1 MHSLRD
7 DMFPSSRWQ
16 FFRVLLA
23 FSDGTDFARILL
35 FMLELGA
42 RVPVFLTMQ
51 VDPAVQVQGSSESQ
65 RAAAAYASG
74 EMDG

>member
-1 MHSLRD
+1 MQSLRD
-7 DMFPSSRWQ
+7 DTFPLSRWQ

-23 FSDGTDFARILL
+23 FSDGIDFARILL

-42 RVPVFLTMQ
+42 RAPVFWPMQ
-51 VDPAVQVQGSSESQ
+51 VDPAVQLQGSSESQ

-74 EMDG
+74 EVHG